1 MLKVDIYVTYKKEVI
16 FFSSFGPIFFQQEM
30 LKIKKAEVWRISVQS
45 ITGFKMVNSCL
56 QLLRWF
62 IYVFVY
68 LFIFLKKNWDNNFI
82 GPYIW
87 ISSALIKKWVLL
99 EQESYLN
106 VKKYLRLWQDFGNWM
121 KNLTIAFMLMVS
133 LCIHIWCDFVTFK
146 SVHANV
152 LFLYLLKSSEN
163 LWFSDVFRRYRNGT
177 LVSIYEEHWSITII
191 LKYALNSICQ
201 IGNTEPIFSQC
212 TLSLPP

>member
-1 MLKVDIYVTYKKEVI
+1 M
-16 FFSSFGPIFFQQEM
+16 
-30 LKIKKAEVWRISVQS
+30 
-45 ITGFKMVNSCL
+45 
-56 QLLRWF
+56 
-62 IYVFVY
+62 Y

-163 LWFSDVFRRYRNGT
+163 LWFSDVGVNIWGALEYHYHFKKCTKFYMPNRQYWTHFFPMHPFSTPLNHQKALRFSDVFRGVKKRCIGSTWVNH
-177 LVSIYEEHWSITII
+177 EE
-191 LKYALNSICQ
+191 
-201 IGNTEPIFSQC
+201 
-212 TLSLPP
+212 